1 MRLAKLF
8 VLAVAAIAVAA
19 PALSPAAG
27 AQEKSRLQQILERGT
42 LRVGTT
48 GDFPPMS
55 VRDTATGGY
64 KGYEI
69 DAANDLAKELG
80 VKVEFV
86 PTDWPTLVAGVI
98 AGRYDIFMGGS
109 SMNMARARTV
119 AFTDPYIETGTV
131 PVFAKAAAAKFK
143 SWEDI
148 NKAGVTVA
156 VVLGTVFEQQAKAHF
171 PNATIKAVQPPA
183 TGYQEVMAG
192 RADVAITSSIDAQG
206 VVSKYSA
213 LTHTPLEAARNKRPF
228 GYVVAQGDSTWL
240 GYLNTWVHL
249 KKAEGFFAGLE
260 KKWFAGDGK

>member
-1 MRLAKLF
+1 MRFAKLF
-8 VLAVAAIAVAA
+8 LLAVAAFAVAA
-19 PALSPAAG
+19 PAG
-27 AQEKSRLQQILERGT
+27 AQEKSRLQQVLERGT

-55 VRDTATGGY
+55 VRDPATSSY
-64 KGYEI
+64 KGYEV

-119 AFTDPYIETGTV
+119 AFTIPYIETGTV
-131 PVFAKAAAAKFK
+131 PVYAKSAAAKFK

-148 NKAGVTVA
+148 NQAGVTVA

-171 PNATIKAVQPPA
+171 PKATIKAVQPPA
-183 TGYQEVMAG
+183 TGYQEVLAG

-206 VVSKYSA
+206 VVAKYPA
-213 LTHTPLEAARNKRPF
+213 LAHMSVEGARNKRPF
-228 GYVVAQGDSTWL
+228 GYVIAQGDPNWL
-240 GYLNTWVHL
+240 NFLNTWVHL
-249 KKAEGFFAGLE
+249 KKSEGFFAALE
-260 KKWFAGDGK
+260 KKWFGDAAK